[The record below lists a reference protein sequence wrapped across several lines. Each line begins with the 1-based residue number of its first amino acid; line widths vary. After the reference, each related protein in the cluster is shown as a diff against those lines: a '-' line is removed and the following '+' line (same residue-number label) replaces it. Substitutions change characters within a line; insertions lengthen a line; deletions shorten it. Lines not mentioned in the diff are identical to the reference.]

1 MSEAWKE
8 IKQTPPQMAEKPN
21 LFLEEMASRVRQFSS
36 SELKR
41 IGEDR
46 PEYVRERVR
55 KRLEDKFPADLSF
68 EINGRIY
75 GVTYN
80 EGVRPLDLT
89 VVKAFIYQLDVA
101 ASRFPTIEGC
111 DPYTYSGKQLPIF
124 VDRGSVGLFQFYNSF
139 QIRVGRDDIEDL
151 AKFPKDYKD
160 ISMQIQ
166 GCAFHE
172 FMHMLR
178 VDLCLNNMIPK
189 GSARELV
196 SQLGEFLYNPKE
208 NKMANDMFKKFIE
221 GFRKGEKIGY
231 HGNDWITMARIL
243 LWEYRQL
250 TPSFSIPESREAQ
263 IDLISKLD
271 SVYAG
276 MPPKQRDEIIKKYVV
291 LSDEEIEKRSAAC
304 SKELNLKF

>member
-1 MSEAWKE
+1 MNGALRE
-8 IKQTPPQMAEKPN
+8 IKQSPPAEKPN
-21 LFLEEMASRVRQFSS
+21 VFLEGIASRVRQLPP
-36 SELKR
+36 SELER

-46 PEYVRERVR
+46 PESVRERVR
-55 KRLEDKFPADLSF
+55 EKIKNKFPPNLSF

-75 GVTYN
+75 GITYN

-89 VVKAFIYQLDVA
+89 VIKAFIYQLDVA

-124 VDRGSVGLFQFYNSF
+124 VDKGSLGYFQFYNSF
-139 QIRVGRDDIEDL
+139 QIRIGRDDIEEL

-160 ISMQIQ
+160 ISMLIQ
-166 GCAFHE
+166 SGAFHE
-172 FMHMLR
+172 YIHMLQ
-178 VDLCLNNMIPK
+178 VDLCLNKMMPR
-189 GSARELV
+189 GSASELV

-208 NKMANDMFKKFIE
+208 NKLVNDNFKGYVE
-221 GFRKGEKIGY
+221 GFRKGEKIGE
-231 HGNDWITMARIL
+231 HGSDWITMTKIL

-271 SVYAG
+271 SLYAD
-276 MPPKQRDEIIKKYVV
+276 MPQKQRDEIIKKYVV
-291 LSDEEIEKRSAAC
+291 LSHDEIEKRSAAC